1 MKIRFGNA
9 LLTAIAAG
17 VGFVTLL
24 GYFVNAPILR
34 VMRQQLVAWAS
45 LLAAVAVI
53 IGALNL
59 LQVHLKKMTR
69 GAPGWFYSLFLIL
82 SLVGTLGVG
91 IAAPFV
97 GWGSGPTNTANAW
110 VFHNIQSALGA
121 AIAGLLFFFLV
132 FAGYRLL
139 RRRASLTLVVFV
151 VAAII
156 SLIGAAPLPAGVPD
170 FGLRDLRLWLAQV
183 PAVAGGRGLLL
194 GVALGVIATGLRI
207 LLAVDRPYGE

>member
-1 MKIRFGNA
+1 MKIRFGNV
-9 LLTAIAAG
+9 LLTAIAVG
-17 VGFVTLL
+17 VGLITLL
-24 GYFVNAPILR
+24 GYFVDAPLLR
-34 VMRQQLVAWAS
+34 IMRLQLVAWAS
-45 LLAAVAVI
+45 LLAAVAVLL
-53 IGALNL
+53 GALNL
-59 LQVHLKKMTR
+59 MQAHLKKMTT

-82 SLVGTLGVG
+82 SLLGTLGLGV
-91 IAAPFV
+91 AAPFM

-110 VFHNIQSALGA
+110 VFRYIQSAAGA

-151 VAAII
+151 VAAVI
-156 SLIGAAPLPAGVPD
+156 SLVGLAPLPAGVPD
-170 FGLRDLRLWLAQV
+170 LGLRDLRLWLAQV

-194 GVALGVIATGLRI
+194 GVALGVVATGLRI